1 MRKLILIIATGA
13 GSGYAPVASGTF
25 GSAAGLVLY
34 ALLVQLSPLL
44 FLAGTVAIIPLGV
57 WAAGHAERI
66 FGREDDGR
74 IVIDEIAGMLVSLAF
89 LPVGL
94 EVALVGFFLFRL
106 FDIVKP
112 PPVRGMESLPG
123 GLGVMLDDLLAG
135 VYANLVG
142 QVLWRVIWPG
152 GWL

>member
-1 MRKLILIIATGA
+1 MRKLILVIATGA

-25 GSAAGLVLY
+25 GSAVGLVLY
-34 ALLVQLSPLL
+34 ALLAGLSPALL
-44 FLAGTVAIIPLGV
+44 LAGIVVIVPVGV
-57 WAAGHAERI
+57 WAAGRAEQI
-66 FGREDDGR
+66 FDRRDDGR
-74 IVIDEIAGMLVSLAF
+74 IVIDEIAGMWVALAF
-89 LPVGL
+89 LPVRPG
-94 EVALVGFFLFRL
+94 VALVGFLLFRL

-112 PPVRGMESLPG
+112 PPVRGLESLHG
-123 GLGVMLDDLLAG
+123 GLGVMLDDLAAG